1 MRRAT
6 QEEVSREI
14 ATLFALDRAAC
25 LDRWQTAFD
34 RQPPKH
40 LSLAFMRQVLAHQAQ
55 VAAFGGLSAKTRRA
69 LASALKEP
77 VATRP
82 RVVATGARLVRE
94 WNGRAHEV
102 EVLAE
107 GYLFR
112 GRRFRSLSAIAREIT
127 GARWSGPRFFGVET

>member
-1 MRRAT
+1 MPRAT

-14 ATLFALDRAAC
+14 ATLLALDRAAC
-25 LDRWQTAFD
+25 LQRWEAAFC
-34 RQPPKH
+34 RPAPKH
-40 LSLAFMRQVLAHQAQ
+40 LSLAFMRLVLAHQLQ
-55 VAAFGGLSAKTRRA
+55 VEAFGGLSAKTRRA

-77 VATRP
+77 SASRSRVA
-82 RVVATGARLVRE
+82 AGARLVRE
-94 WNGRAHEV
+94 WNGRTHEV

-127 GARWSGPRFFGVET
+127 GARWSGPRFFGVER

>member
-14 ATLFALDRAAC
+14 ATLLALDRAGC
-25 LDRWQTAFD
+25 LNRWQTTFD
-34 RQPPKH
+34 RPPPKH
-40 LSLAFMRQVLAHQAQ
+40 LSLAFMRQMLAHQVQ
-55 VAAFGGLSAKTRRA
+55 VTAFGGLSAKTRRA

-82 RVVATGARLVRE
+82 RVATGARLVRE
-94 WNGRAHEV
+94 WNGRTHEV
-102 EVLAE
+102 EILAE
-107 GYLFR
+107 GFLFG

-127 GARWSGPRFFGVET
+127 GARWSGPRFFGVER